1 MRFKEKIGR
10 QISEQLKGSDK
21 KITKYLEK
29 ENVFR
34 FFSERRYIHIYT
46 EGNSDVLIPQY
57 EIYQLVFDS
66 GHEYSTYLRS
76 QLFIEYEDEY
86 LPFLLSH

>member
-10 QISEQLKGSDK
+10 QISEHLKGSDR

-34 FFSERRYIHIYT
+34 FFSERRRYT
-46 EGNSDVLIPQY
+46 QSGNIDVLIPQY
-57 EIYQLVFDS
+57 EIHQLVFDS
-66 GHEYSTYLRS
+66 GHKYSTYLRS
-76 QLFIEYEDEY
+76 QLFIEY
-86 LPFLLSH
+86 

>member
-10 QISEQLKGSDK
+10 QISEQLKGSDR

-34 FFSERRYIHIYT
+34 FFSERRRYIHIYT
-46 EGNSDVLIPQY
+46 EGNIDVLIPQY

-66 GHEYSTYLRS
+66 GHKYSTYLRS
-76 QLFIEYEDEY
+76 QLFIEY
-86 LPFLLSH
+86 